1 MRIQPNV
8 LVYITFLIFIFEYC
22 AAIAVERKVE
32 SSGRGLN
39 HDVRKSRKGHAQ
51 SVDAAK
57 KPNALAKDE
66 KVPDN
71 PSKSEAKLPLAV
83 TTRIQRIL
91 PFLIDGKKRS
101 KKELD
106 AIINAIFDS
115 KFDKGQVED
124 GKFGGNRT
132 LFTRALV
139 SRIIAHQ
146 ATKASDQKKHFRE
159 NGIFPDALK
168 QRHLLRIEEFSATT
182 ETSEITEA
190 TEILV
195 PAPLSGRIRLFPDV
209 PAAGREKIFE
219 HLTTT
224 QQTPIHEKARQ
235 KLLVGTRSVSV
246 GGRKHTIDSAIPN
259 ELANGQAKGSAREK
273 TGAIVNEGAVIQDS
287 LSAFTGLLG
296 SHGAADK
303 KEPPI
308 EVKEASKQR
317 SVETNIQ
324 DIINELASI
333 GTESEE
339 EEDITDEN
347 FINCACL
354 PLVTLDQSAHLNSAL
369 TAGSALVTLSVVSKC
384 ESSAM
389 ITCTVAKGQPPM
401 LRFRFDES
409 AAGKN
414 IAGDVGGEAVEDVV
428 CNRETRQWQRTK
440 LNTTFDEYACFVNDD
455 DETPDES
462 HESSVS
468 TQATT
473 INTATFTESE
483 TTSQGTTE
491 AISSS
496 RTVSTTTN
504 STCSCLSFDEL
515 EDNPKTA
522 GVVAGT
528 STVKQSNDANGCPSS
543 ALLSCTAPDGHIP
556 KILLVRE
563 GDQSGQSI
571 VPGKL
576 KNAANQEFKCLDN
589 GHWQSKETDEKIGS
603 FGCFYACPCPT
614 LGILEVPSTDRT
626 RTPGNTEM
634 FNNTVDGCESLAII
648 TCAARAGRIPQLSF
662 MLNGEEADENTLGS
676 KEQSALEPVNC
687 NTQTGLWQRSGKNKR
702 PFNQFSCFSTE
713 NEKSLTK
720 DIPNTDN
727 ISAQSDQAVTVASLT
742 EAKVTSFANKS
753 KGCVPFSSL
762 SSILKNPSWNAG
774 SYTTMPLYQS
784 DGSSSSPSAIRLTCS
799 APAGFSPQ
807 LMLIRNGQDAN
818 KKIINAKVERQVS
831 EKFSCTDG
839 IWSSRKFGNIDS
851 FACFFAC
858 PCSPLSSVN
867 KPGSEEEMMRV
878 GEVNVQASASFGCEK
893 DAVIRCSVAE
903 GQLPVLSYRLQGDT
917 VGENIVGFV
926 KDVEDSA
933 TCDSATGT
941 WMRTFDNNS
950 AFSEFSCFAQREEN
964 ATTSTSPLTTSSASA
979 ATTTGEVALPAV
991 CLKDQSAITYTLIKV
1006 TQFPER
1012 SKTVTL
1018 YEIRF
1023 KNNGAT
1029 NICGGKLIY
1038 YIDLKDDTVRDG
1050 YNLLPIGSFEVFP
1063 PRFVISKGMY
1073 KTPDFMD
1080 IVAGESRQGDIGLH
1094 ISQSEGNSSNTPTV
1108 CTVSLSDGNC

>member
-1 MRIQPNV
+1 M
-8 LVYITFLIFIFEYC
+8 
-22 AAIAVERKVE
+22 
-32 SSGRGLN
+32 
-39 HDVRKSRKGHAQ
+39 
-51 SVDAAK
+51 
-57 KPNALAKDE
+57 
-66 KVPDN
+66 
-71 PSKSEAKLPLAV
+71 
-83 TTRIQRIL
+83 
-91 PFLIDGKKRS
+91 
-101 KKELD
+101 
-106 AIINAIFDS
+106 
-115 KFDKGQVED
+115 
-124 GKFGGNRT
+124 
-132 LFTRALV
+132 
-139 SRIIAHQ
+139 
-146 ATKASDQKKHFRE
+146 
-159 NGIFPDALK
+159 
-168 QRHLLRIEEFSATT
+168 
-182 ETSEITEA
+182 
-190 TEILV
+190 
-195 PAPLSGRIRLFPDV
+195 
-209 PAAGREKIFE
+209 
-219 HLTTT
+219 
-224 QQTPIHEKARQ
+224 
-235 KLLVGTRSVSV
+235 
-246 GGRKHTIDSAIPN
+246 
-259 ELANGQAKGSAREK
+259 
-273 TGAIVNEGAVIQDS
+273 
-287 LSAFTGLLG
+287 
-296 SHGAADK
+296 
-303 KEPPI
+303 
-308 EVKEASKQR
+308 
-317 SVETNIQ
+317 
-324 DIINELASI
+324 
-333 GTESEE
+333 
-339 EEDITDEN
+339 
-347 FINCACL
+347 FINII
-354 PLVTLDQSAHLNSAL
+354 S
-369 TAGSALVTLSVVSKC
+369 
-384 ESSAM
+384 
-389 ITCTVAKGQPPM
+389 
-401 LRFRFDES
+401 
-409 AAGKN
+409 
-414 IAGDVGGEAVEDVV
+414 
-428 CNRETRQWQRTK
+428 
-440 LNTTFDEYACFVNDD
+440 

-462 HESSVS
+462 HESSES

-473 INTATFTESE
+473 IYTSTFTESE

-491 AISSS
+491 AIPRST
-496 RTVSTTTN
+496 TVSTTTN

-589 GHWQSKETDEKIGS
+589 GHWQSKETDEKIDS
-603 FGCFYACPCPT
+603 FGCFYACPCPP
-614 LGILEVPSTDRT
+614 LGILEVPSTDRA

-634 FNNTVDGCESLAII
+634 FNNTAKKLMKILLV
-648 TCAARAGRIPQLSF
+648 P
-662 MLNGEEADENTLGS
+662 
-676 KEQSALEPVNC
+676 
-687 NTQTGLWQRSGKNKR
+687 KNKVLLSR
-702 PFNQFSCFSTE
+702 STVTQ
-713 NEKSLTK
+713 KPDFGRALTE
-720 DIPNTDN
+720 DITNTDN
-727 ISAQSDQAVTVASLT
+727 ISAQADQNVTVASLT
-742 EAKVTSFANKS
+742 EAKVTSFVNKS

-774 SYTTMPLYQS
+774 NYTTVPLYQS

-818 KKIINAKVERQVS
+818 RKIINAKVERQIS

-839 IWSSRKFGNIDS
+839 VWSSRKFGNIDS

-867 KPGSEEEMMRV
+867 KPSSEEEMMRV
-878 GEVNVQASASFGCEK
+878 GEVNVRASADFGCEK

-903 GQLPVLSYRLQGDT
+903 GQLPVLSYRLQGNT
-917 VGENIVGFV
+917 VGENIVGFL

-964 ATTSTSPLTTSSASA
+964 ATTSTSPLTTSTASV

-991 CLKDQSAITYTLIKV
+991 CLKDQSAVTYTLKKV

-1029 NICGGKLIY
+1029 NICGGKLVY
-1038 YIDLKDDTVRDG
+1038 YIDLKGDTVRDG

-1080 IVAGESRQGDIGLH
+1080 IAAGESRQGEIGIH
-1094 ISQSEGNSSNTPTV
+1094 ISQSEGNSSNIPTI
-1108 CTVSLSDGNC
+1108 CTVALSNGNC